1 MARLLLLVALIIAGW
16 YWWRLQRSLPKEQ
29 RRSFLWRSAFW
40 AVLAISVGLVV
51 SGRMHWLGAGLAALI
66 PIGKLVIGLGM
77 RALPWLNVLSKLK
90 TSPSQF
96 RTQSLLVEINF
107 ASRQMDG
114 EVLQGEFKGLR
125 LSALSAEQLQ
135 TLATSLRE
143 QADRESA
150 MLLQAYLLRKNQNT
164 GSQQSQD
171 SYQASSFNQLSD
183 EEALEILG
191 LESGATREEIIK
203 AHKRLVQRLHPDRG
217 GSDYLAAKINAAKDH
232 LV

>member
-1 MARLLLLVALIIAGW
+1 MVRILLLAALIIAGW
-16 YWWRLQRSLPKEQ
+16 YWRRLQKNLPHDQ

-40 AVLAISVGLVV
+40 AVLAISIGLVA

-66 PIGKLVIGLGM
+66 PIGKVIIGLTM
-77 RALPWLNVLSKLK
+77 RALPWLNVLSRFK

-96 RTQSLLVEINF
+96 RTKSLLVEINF

-114 EVLQGEFKGLR
+114 EVLQGEFKGVR
-125 LSALSAEQLQ
+125 LSSLSGEQLQ
-135 TLATSLRE
+135 QLATSLKA
-143 QADRESA
+143 QGDPESA
-150 MLLQAYLLRKNQNT
+150 LLLQAYMLRNSQNP
-164 GSQQSQD
+164 GNQSQD
-171 SYQASSFNQLSD
+171 SYQSSSFGALSD

-191 LESGATREEIIK
+191 LKKGASKEDINK

>member
-1 MARLLLLVALIIAGW
+1 MVRILLLAALIIAGW
-16 YWWRLQRSLPKEQ
+16 YWWRLQKNLPQDQ

-40 AVLAISVGLVV
+40 AVLAISIGLVA

-66 PIGKLVIGLGM
+66 PIGKVIIGLTM
-77 RALPWLNVLSKLK
+77 RALPWLYVLSRFK

-96 RTQSLLVEINF
+96 RTKSLLVEINF

-114 EVLQGEFKGLR
+114 EVLQGEFKGVR
-125 LSALSAEQLQ
+125 LSSLSGEQLQ
-135 TLATSLRE
+135 QLATSLKA
-143 QADRESA
+143 QGDPESA
-150 MLLQAYLLRKNQNT
+150 LLLQAYMLRNSQNP
-164 GSQQSQD
+164 GNQSQD
-171 SYQASSFNQLSD
+171 SYQSSSFGALSD

-191 LESGATREEIIK
+191 LKKGASKEDINK